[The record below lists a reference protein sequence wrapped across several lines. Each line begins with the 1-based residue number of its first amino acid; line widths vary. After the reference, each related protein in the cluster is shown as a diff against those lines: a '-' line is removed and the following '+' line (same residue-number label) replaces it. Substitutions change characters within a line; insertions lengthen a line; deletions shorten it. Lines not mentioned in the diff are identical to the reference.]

1 MRIVK
6 NEPHFICNVKNER
19 FEFEN
24 DEWFFKSTGEVSYS
38 IDTHDDVFDRN
49 GKFIKEM
56 IIDSKIEH
64 ETRNFVLNHDKSIL
78 QINYDFHLLP
88 LTIVIN
94 IPDLQKL
101 SYTLM
106 NTFNTKISVEYKESS
121 CAKGKEICKLGHS
134 SSIFNDIPKIP
145 KKEYTKNYQNAI
157 SKYPD
162 FEKQINWLYEVNIQE
177 NY

>member
-78 QINYDFHLLP
+78 QIKF
-88 LTIVIN
+88 II
-94 IPDLQKL
+94 K
-101 SYTLM
+101 
-106 NTFNTKISVEYKESS
+106 
-121 CAKGKEICKLGHS
+121 
-134 SSIFNDIPKIP
+134 SII
-145 KKEYTKNYQNAI
+145 
-157 SKYPD
+157 KY
-162 FEKQINWLYEVNIQE
+162 LYEKLFWTKFYLYIF
-177 NY
+177 